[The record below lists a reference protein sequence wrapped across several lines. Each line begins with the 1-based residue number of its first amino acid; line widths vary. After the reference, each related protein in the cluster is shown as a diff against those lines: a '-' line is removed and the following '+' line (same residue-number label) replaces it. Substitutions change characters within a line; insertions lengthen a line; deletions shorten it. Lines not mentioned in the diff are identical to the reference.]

1 MPPWHFLSFSNSG
14 YLDILLKFQELP
26 IKEKLNK
33 LLRQIFHL
41 IGTHSLEHNS
51 SIWHLVSLSNKI
63 IEKIGSSKPNLIT
76 TKSSIESFFFYFTSS
91 SFFFFLV
98 WILDTLQVASLRVYR
113 IEQHNK
119 YQIYQYFVRYGKSM
133 ERCLP

>member
-91 SFFFFLV
+91 SFFFFF
-98 WILDTLQVASLRVYR
+98 WSESWTHSRLQVSECTELNSIINTRFTS
-113 IEQHNK
+113 I
-119 YQIYQYFVRYGKSM
+119 
-133 ERCLP
+133 L